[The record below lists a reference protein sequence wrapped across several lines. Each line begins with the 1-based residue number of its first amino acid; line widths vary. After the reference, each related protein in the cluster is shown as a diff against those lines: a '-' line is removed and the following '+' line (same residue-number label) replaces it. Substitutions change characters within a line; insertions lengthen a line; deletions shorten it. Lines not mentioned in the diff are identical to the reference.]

1 MAAHTQDV
9 SLVRDYAIQ
18 NGKKPSVEVVTQ
30 IEGLG
35 DLLPEERDQAMAKV
49 MAALA
54 ALVAP
59 VNISTII
66 NGDTSAYETG
76 RVNLIRVGIIAVL
89 VLIVATIAAIF
100 LITEFVGSEACTTGC
115 TTMITAVVLVYG
127 ACLGLI
133 GAVAYELFHASGIVR
148 STEYGVFDP
157 YRSAARVLLG
167 VTFGWIFSVTV
178 SFSSLISI
186 FNQTTIGSRDES
198 WRLRHHPA
206 CPSSSATAA
215 ASSPVSSTI
224 SSMASGPCS
233 AWEQPRQP
241 TRYWCGR
248 PLIHPPI
255 RPAERPTAHHAQVTR
270 RPMNCIC
277 PQGFAQQ
284 QENPVPAI
292 S

>member
-1 MAAHTQDV
+1 MQVVVDDATWLRTLQDV
-9 SLVRDYAIQ
+9 SLVRDYAIR

-35 DLLPEERDQAMAKV
+35 DLLPEERDQAMGKV

-59 VNISTII
+59 VNLSTII
-66 NGDTSAYETG
+66 NGDTTAYETG
-76 RVNLIRVGIIAVL
+76 RVNLIRVGIVAVL

-148 STEYGVFDP
+148 SIEYGVFDP

-186 FNQTTIGSRDES
+186 FNQTTIGRETSPSDYAII
-198 WRLRHHPA
+198 LLPFLVGY
-206 CPSSSATAA
+206 SSSLITGLLNHLVDGVRTVFGMGTTPAA
-215 ASSPVSSTI
+215 DTV
-224 SSMASGPCS
+224 
-233 AWEQPRQP
+233 
-241 TRYWCGR
+241 
-248 PLIHPPI
+248 LV
-255 RPAERPTAHHAQVTR
+255 RPTVSPPTDQPGRTVPPLTMR
-270 RPMNCIC
+270 RFLV
-277 PQGFAQQ
+277 GR
-284 QENPVPAI
+284 
-292 S
+292 